1 MDNEKTPKINNK
13 YYCEK
18 CDFICSKKSD
28 YVRHLSTAKHKK
40 HEMDNEKTP
49 KNATPYMCSCGN
61 EYKHASGLSKHK
73 KKCTYIQN
81 SSKKE
86 TEEVSEDMS
95 KLSKEKY
102 LELMNAQ
109 LMKQNAGLKEVNTEL
124 QGVVKQQSGLMQQQM
139 EVSKQQIEVSS
150 KQSGLIQQH
159 MENTEEML
167 ETVKNS
173 KGNTINNNISINFFL
188 NDTCKHAMNI
198 ADFIDT
204 LKIGMGDLDNF
215 GKGGFIEG
223 VSNVIIKRL
232 NELEVEERPIHCT
245 DLKRKSLYLKDKDT
259 WNKEDAEMNH
269 MKKMI
274 DTVRHKNMMKLPEW
288 QEVNP
293 SSKVLSTAKNREY
306 INIAN
311 KVMGGA
317 TDAEDEHNY
326 KSIINKVSGATVLS
340 KNDTLTESD
349 IPMIVTEKV
358 NTNKPKLKDNC
369 VK

>member
-1 MDNEKTPKINNK
+1 MDNEKMPKNGNN

-18 CDFICSKKSD
+18 CDFTCSKKSN
-28 YVRHLSTAKHKK
+28 YVAHLSTAKHKIK
-40 HEMDNEKTP
+40 EMDNEKMP
-49 KNATPYMCSCGN
+49 KNAAPYMCSCGN

-86 TEEVSEDMS
+86 IEEFSEDILKPTM
-95 KLSKEKY
+95 EDY
-102 LELMNAQ
+102 LK
-109 LMKQNAGLKEVNTEL
+109 LMKQNTEL
-124 QGVVKQQSGLMQQQM
+124 HEVVKQSNEIIKQQSGLVQ
-139 EVSKQQIEVSS
+139 QQIENTAETT
-150 KQSGLIQQH
+150 KQH
-159 MENTEEML
+159 TEIMKEAID
-167 ETVKNS
+167 TVKNA
-173 KGNTINNNISINFFL
+173 KGNTINNNININFFL
-188 NDTCKHAMNI
+188 NDTCKDAMNI

-232 NELEVEERPIHCT
+232 NELEVAERPIHCT

-259 WNKEDAEMNH
+259 WNKEEPGMNN

-274 DTVRHKNMMKLPEW
+274 DSVRHKNMMKLPEW
-288 QEVNP
+288 QEENP
-293 SSKVLSTAKNREY
+293 SSRVLSTSKHREY
-306 INIAN
+306 MTIAN
-311 KVMGGA
+311 KVMGGG

-340 KNDTLTESD
+340 KNDTVVDTD
-349 IPMIVTEKV
+349 TCMIVTDIETTK
-358 NTNKPKLKDNC
+358 
-369 VK
+369 

>member
-1 MDNEKTPKINNK
+1 MDNEKAPKIDNK

-18 CDFICSKKSD
+18 CNFTCSKKSD
-28 YVRHLSTAKHKK
+28 YTRHLSTAKHKK
-40 HEMDNEKTP
+40 QEMDNEKTP
-49 KNATPYMCSCGN
+49 KNATPYMCLCGN

-95 KLSKEKY
+95 KPTMENY
-102 LELMNAQ
+102 LK
-109 LMKQNAGLKEVNTEL
+109 LMKQNTEL
-124 QGVVKQQSGLMQQQM
+124 HEVVKQSNEIIKQQSELVKQQSEMTM
-139 EVSKQQIEVSS
+139 EAID
-150 KQSGLIQQH
+150 
-159 MENTEEML
+159 
-167 ETVKNS
+167 TVKNA

-188 NDTCKHAMNI
+188 NDKCKDAMNI

-204 LKIGMGDLDNF
+204 LKISMGDLDNF

-245 DLKRKSLYLKDKDT
+245 DVKRKSLYLKDKDT
-259 WNKEDAEMNH
+259 WNKEDAEMNN

-288 QEVNP
+288 QEEHP
-293 SSKVLSTAKNREY
+293 SSKDISTPKNREY

-326 KSIINKVSGATVLS
+326 KSIISKVSNATILT
-340 KNDTLTESD
+340 KNDTLLGSEPHISVIENAD
-349 IPMIVTEKV
+349 
-358 NTNKPKLKDNC
+358 TNSETDKNIDK
-369 VK
+369 

>member
-1 MDNEKTPKINNK
+1 MDNEKAPKIDNK

-18 CDFICSKKSD
+18 CNFTCSKKSD
-28 YVRHLSTAKHKK
+28 YTRHLSTAKHKK
-40 HEMDNEKTP
+40 QEMDNEKAP
-49 KNATPYMCSCGN
+49 KNATPYMCLCGN

-95 KLSKEKY
+95 KPTMENY
-102 LELMNAQ
+102 LK
-109 LMKQNAGLKEVNTEL
+109 LMKQNTEL
-124 QGVVKQQSGLMQQQM
+124 HEVVKQSNEIIKQQSELVKQQSEMTM
-139 EVSKQQIEVSS
+139 EAID
-150 KQSGLIQQH
+150 
-159 MENTEEML
+159 
-167 ETVKNS
+167 TVKNA

-188 NDTCKHAMNI
+188 NDKCKDAMNI

-204 LKIGMGDLDNF
+204 LKISMGDLDNF

-245 DLKRKSLYLKDKDT
+245 DVKRKSLYLKDKDT
-259 WNKEDAEMNH
+259 WNKEDAEMNN

-288 QEVNP
+288 QEEHP
-293 SSKVLSTAKNREY
+293 SSKDISTSKNREY

-326 KSIINKVSGATVLS
+326 KSIISKVSNATILT
-340 KNDTLTESD
+340 KNDTLLGSEPHISVIEHVDTTGETD
-349 IPMIVTEKV
+349 KNIDK
-358 NTNKPKLKDNC
+358 
-369 VK
+369 

>member
-1 MDNEKTPKINNK
+1 MDNEKTPKNDNN
-13 YYCEK
+13 YYCEN
-18 CDFICSKKSD
+18 CDFTCSKKSD

-40 HEMDNEKTP
+40 HEMDNEKEP

-81 SSKKE
+81 STKKE
-86 TEEVSEDMS
+86 TEEFSEDIPKPTM
-95 KLSKEKY
+95 EDY
-102 LELMNAQ
+102 LK
-109 LMKQNAGLKEVNTEL
+109 LMKQNTEL
-124 QGVVKQQSGLMQQQM
+124 HEVVKQSNEIIKQQSGLVQ
-139 EVSKQQIEVSS
+139 QQIENTAETT
-150 KQSGLIQQH
+150 KQH
-159 MENTEEML
+159 TEIMKEAID
-167 ETVKNS
+167 TVKNA
-173 KGNTINNNISINFFL
+173 KGNTINNNININFFL
-188 NDTCKHAMNI
+188 NDTCKDAMNI

-232 NELEVEERPIHCT
+232 NELEVAERPIHCT

-259 WNKEDAEMNH
+259 WNKEEPGMNN

-274 DTVRHKNMMKLPEW
+274 DSVRHKNMMKLPEW
-288 QEVNP
+288 QEENP
-293 SSKVLSTAKNREY
+293 SSRVLSTSKHREY
-306 INIAN
+306 MTIAN
-311 KVMGGA
+311 KVMGGG

-340 KNDTLTESD
+340 KNDTVVDTD
-349 IPMIVTEKV
+349 TCMIVTDIETTK
-358 NTNKPKLKDNC
+358 
-369 VK
+369 

>member
-1 MDNEKTPKINNK
+1 MDNEKAPKIDNK

-18 CDFICSKKSD
+18 CNFTCSKKSD
-28 YVRHLSTAKHKK
+28 YTRHLSTAKHKK
-40 HEMDNEKTP
+40 QEMDNEKAP
-49 KNATPYMCSCGN
+49 KNATPYMCLCGN

-95 KLSKEKY
+95 KPTMENY
-102 LELMNAQ
+102 LK
-109 LMKQNAGLKEVNTEL
+109 LMKQNTEL
-124 QGVVKQQSGLMQQQM
+124 HEVVKQSNEIIKQQSELVKQQSEMTM
-139 EVSKQQIEVSS
+139 EAID
-150 KQSGLIQQH
+150 
-159 MENTEEML
+159 
-167 ETVKNS
+167 TVKNA

-188 NDTCKHAMNI
+188 NDKCKDAMNI

-204 LKIGMGDLDNF
+204 LKISMGDLDNF

-245 DLKRKSLYLKDKDT
+245 DVKRKSLYLKDKDT
-259 WNKEDAEMNH
+259 WNKEDAEMNN

-288 QEVNP
+288 QEEHP
-293 SSKVLSTAKNREY
+293 SSKDISTSKNREY

-326 KSIINKVSGATVLS
+326 KSIISKVSNATILTKS
-340 KNDTLTESD
+340 DTLLGSEPHISVIEHADTTGETD
-349 IPMIVTEKV
+349 KNIDK
-358 NTNKPKLKDNC
+358 
-369 VK
+369 

>member
-1 MDNEKTPKINNK
+1 MDNEKTPKSQKK

-18 CDFICSKKSD
+18 CNFTCSKNNE
-28 YVRHLSTAKHKK
+28 YMRHLSTAKHKIK
-40 HEMDNEKTP
+40 EMDNEKTP
-49 KNATPYMCSCGN
+49 KNAAPYMCSCGN

-81 SSKKE
+81 SAKKE
-86 TEEVSEDMS
+86 TEEFSEDIPKPTM
-95 KLSKEKY
+95 EDY
-102 LELMNAQ
+102 LK
-109 LMKQNAGLKEVNTEL
+109 LMKQNTEL
-124 QGVVKQQSGLMQQQM
+124 HEVVKQSNEIIKQQSGLMQQQM

-293 SSKVLSTAKNREY
+293 SSKVLSTPKNREY

>member
-18 CDFICSKKSD
+18 CDFTCSKNNE
-28 YVRHLSTAKHKK
+28 YMRHLSTAKHKRS
-40 HEMDNEKTP
+40 EMDNEKTP

-61 EYKHASGLSKHK
+61 EYNHASGLSKHK

-86 TEEVSEDMS
+86 TEVSEDMS
-95 KLSKEKY
+95 KPTMENY
-102 LELMNAQ
+102 LK
-109 LMKQNAGLKEVNTEL
+109 LMKQNTEL
-124 QGVVKQQSGLMQQQM
+124 HEVVKQSNEIIKQQSGLMQQQM
-139 EVSKQQIEVSS
+139 EVSKQQVEVSN
-150 KQSGLIQQH
+150 KQSGLIQQQ
-159 MENTEEML
+159 MENTEEIL
-167 ETVKNS
+167 DTVKNA
-173 KGNTINNNISINFFL
+173 KGNTINNNININFFL
-188 NDTCKHAMNI
+188 NDTCKDAMNI

-232 NELEVEERPIHCT
+232 NELEVAERPIHCT

-259 WNKEDAEMNH
+259 WNKEEPGMNN

-274 DTVRHKNMMKLPEW
+274 DSVRHKNMMKLPEW
-288 QEVNP
+288 QEENP
-293 SSKVLSTAKNREY
+293 SSRVLSTSKHREY
-306 INIAN
+306 MTIAN
-311 KVMGGA
+311 KVMGGG

-340 KNDTLTESD
+340 KNDTVVDTD
-349 IPMIVTEKV
+349 TCMIVTDIETTK
-358 NTNKPKLKDNC
+358 
-369 VK
+369 

>member
-1 MDNEKTPKINNK
+1 MDNEKMPKNDNN

-18 CDFICSKKSD
+18 CDFTCSKKSN
-28 YVRHLSTAKHKK
+28 YIAHLSTAKHKK
-40 HEMDNEKTP
+40 HEMDNEKMP
-49 KNATPYMCSCGN
+49 KNAAPYMCSCGN

-86 TEEVSEDMS
+86 TEEFSEDIPKPTM
-95 KLSKEKY
+95 EDY
-102 LELMNAQ
+102 LK
-109 LMKQNAGLKEVNTEL
+109 LMKQNTEL
-124 QGVVKQQSGLMQQQM
+124 HEVVKQSNEIIKQQSGLVQ
-139 EVSKQQIEVSS
+139 QQIENTAETT
-150 KQSGLIQQH
+150 KQH
-159 MENTEEML
+159 TEIMKEAID
-167 ETVKNS
+167 TVKNA
-173 KGNTINNNISINFFL
+173 KGNTINNNININFFL
-188 NDTCKHAMNI
+188 NDTCKDAMNI

-232 NELEVEERPIHCT
+232 NELEVAERPIHCT

-259 WNKEDAEMNH
+259 WNKEEPGMNN

-274 DTVRHKNMMKLPEW
+274 DSVRHKNMMKLPEW
-288 QEVNP
+288 QEENP
-293 SSKVLSTAKNREY
+293 SSKVLTTLKNREY

-311 KVMGGA
+311 KVMGGG

-326 KSIINKVSGATVLS
+326 KSIINKVSGAAILS

-349 IPMIVTEKV
+349 IPMIITENV
-358 NTNKPKLKDNC
+358 N
-369 VK
+369 

>member
-1 MDNEKTPKINNK
+1 MDNEKAPKIDNK

-18 CDFICSKKSD
+18 CNFTCSKKSD
-28 YVRHLSTAKHKK
+28 YARHLSTAKHKK
-40 HEMDNEKTP
+40 QEMDNEKAP
-49 KNATPYMCSCGN
+49 KNATPYMCLCGN

-81 SSKKE
+81 SSKNE

-109 LMKQNAGLKEVNTEL
+109 LMKQNTELKGVNTEL
-124 QGVVKQQSGLMQQQM
+124 QGV
-139 EVSKQQIEVSS
+139 
-150 KQSGLIQQH
+150 
-159 MENTEEML
+159 NTELQEVIKQNNVIMKETL
-167 ETVKNS
+167 DTVKNA

-188 NDTCKHAMNI
+188 NDKCKDAMNI

-204 LKIGMGDLDNF
+204 LKISMGDLDNF

-245 DLKRKSLYLKDKDT
+245 DVKRKSLYLKDKDT
-259 WNKEDAEMNH
+259 WNKEDAEMNN

-288 QEVNP
+288 QEENP
-293 SSKVLSTAKNREY
+293 SSKVLSTPKNREY

-326 KSIINKVSGATVLS
+326 KSIISKVSNATILN
-340 KNDTLTESD
+340 KNDTLLGSEPQISVIENAD
-349 IPMIVTEKV
+349 ITSETDQNVDK
-358 NTNKPKLKDNC
+358 
-369 VK
+369 

>member
-1 MDNEKTPKINNK
+1 
-13 YYCEK
+13 
-18 CDFICSKKSD
+18 
-28 YVRHLSTAKHKK
+28 
-40 HEMDNEKTP
+40 MDNEKTP
-49 KNATPYMCSCGN
+49 KNSTPYMCLCGN

-86 TEEVSEDMS
+86 TEEVSEDTS
-95 KLSKEKY
+95 KPSKEKY
-102 LELMNAQ
+102 LEFMNAE
-109 LMKQNAGLKEVNTEL
+109 LMKQNTEL
-124 QGVVKQQSGLMQQQM
+124 QEVVKHQSGLIDQQSGLVQQQL
-139 EVSKQQIEVSS
+139 ESS
-150 KQSGLIQQH
+150 A
-159 MENTEEML
+159 EML
-167 ETVKNS
+167 ETVKNA

-188 NDTCKHAMNI
+188 NDTCKDAMNI

-259 WNKEDAEMNH
+259 WNKEDAEMNN

-274 DTVRHKNMMKLPEW
+274 DSVRHKNMMKLPEW
-288 QEVNP
+288 QEENP
-293 SSKVLSTAKNREY
+293 SSKVLSTPKNREY

-311 KVMGGA
+311 KVMGGS

-326 KSIINKVSGATVLS
+326 KSIINKVSGAAILS

-349 IPMIVTEKV
+349 IHMIVTEKA

>member
-18 CDFICSKKSD
+18 CDFTCSKKSN
-28 YVRHLSTAKHKK
+28 YTAHLSTSKHKIK
-40 HEMDNEKTP
+40 EMDNEKMP
-49 KNATPYMCSCGN
+49 KNAAPYMCSCGN

-86 TEEVSEDMS
+86 TEVSEDIPKPTM
-95 KLSKEKY
+95 EDY
-102 LELMNAQ
+102 LK
-109 LMKQNAGLKEVNTEL
+109 LMKQNTEL
-124 QGVVKQQSGLMQQQM
+124 HEVVKQSNEIIKQQSGLMQQQM
-139 EVSKQQIEVSS
+139 E
-150 KQSGLIQQH
+150 
-159 MENTEEML
+159 NTEEIL
-167 ETVKNS
+167 DTVKNA
-173 KGNTINNNISINFFL
+173 KGNTINNNININFFL
-188 NDTCKHAMNI
+188 NDTCKDAMNI

-232 NELEVEERPIHCT
+232 NELEVAERPIHCT

-259 WNKEDAEMNH
+259 WNKEEPGMNN

-274 DTVRHKNMMKLPEW
+274 DSVRHKNMMKLPEW
-288 QEVNP
+288 QEENP
-293 SSKVLSTAKNREY
+293 SSKVLTTLKNREY

-311 KVMGGA
+311 KVMGGG

-326 KSIINKVSGATVLS
+326 KSIINKVSGAAILS

-349 IPMIVTEKV
+349 IPMIITENV
-358 NTNKPKLKDNC
+358 N
-369 VK
+369 

>member
-1 MDNEKTPKINNK
+1 MDNEKTPKSQKK

-18 CDFICSKKSD
+18 CDFTCSKNNE
-28 YVRHLSTAKHKK
+28 YMRHLSTAKHKRS
-40 HEMDNEKTP
+40 EMDNEKTP

-61 EYKHASGLSKHK
+61 EYNHASGLSKHK

-86 TEEVSEDMS
+86 TEVSEDMS
-95 KLSKEKY
+95 KPTMENY
-102 LELMNAQ
+102 LK
-109 LMKQNAGLKEVNTEL
+109 LMKQNTEL
-124 QGVVKQQSGLMQQQM
+124 HEVVKQSNEIIKQQSGLMQQQM
-139 EVSKQQIEVSS
+139 EVSKQQVEVSN
-150 KQSGLIQQH
+150 KQSGLIQQQ
-159 MENTEEML
+159 MENTEEIL
-167 ETVKNS
+167 DTVKNA
-173 KGNTINNNISINFFL
+173 KGNTINNNININFFL
-188 NDTCKHAMNI
+188 NDTCKDAMNI

-232 NELEVEERPIHCT
+232 NELEVAERPIHCT

-259 WNKEDAEMNH
+259 WNKEEPGMNN

-274 DTVRHKNMMKLPEW
+274 DSVRHKNMMKLPER
-288 QEVNP
+288 QEENP
-293 SSKVLSTAKNREY
+293 SSRVLSTSKHREY
-306 INIAN
+306 MTIAN
-311 KVMGGA
+311 KVMGGG

-340 KNDTLTESD
+340 KNDTVVDTD
-349 IPMIVTEKV
+349 TCMIVTDIETTK
-358 NTNKPKLKDNC
+358 
-369 VK
+369 

>member
-1 MDNEKTPKINNK
+1 MDNEKMPKKDNN
-13 YYCEK
+13 YYCAK
-18 CDFICSKKSD
+18 CDFTCSKKSN
-28 YVRHLSTAKHKK
+28 YMAHFSTAKHKK
-40 HEMDNEKTP
+40 REMDNEKAP
-49 KNATPYMCSCGN
+49 KNATPYMCLCGN

-81 SSKKE
+81 SSKNE

-102 LELMNAQ
+102 LELMNEQ
-109 LMKQNAGLKEVNTEL
+109 QMKQNAGLIEVNTGLIEVNTEL
-124 QGVVKQQSGLMQQQM
+124 KGA
-139 EVSKQQIEVSS
+139 
-150 KQSGLIQQH
+150 
-159 MENTEEML
+159 NTELQGANTELQEVMKQNNVIMK
-167 ETVKNS
+167 EAIDTVKNS

-188 NDTCKHAMNI
+188 NDTCKDAMNI
-198 ADFIDT
+198 ADFFDT

-245 DLKRKSLYLKDKDT
+245 DVKRKSLYLKDKDT
-259 WNKEDAEMNH
+259 WNKEGAEMNN

-288 QEVNP
+288 QEEHP
-293 SSKVLSTAKNREY
+293 SSKDISTPKNREY

-326 KSIINKVSGATVLS
+326 KSIISKVSNATILTKS
-340 KNDTLTESD
+340 DTLLGSEPHISV
-349 IPMIVTEKV
+349 IENA
-358 NTNKPKLKDNC
+358 NTNSETDKNIDK
-369 VK
+369 

>member
-1 MDNEKTPKINNK
+1 MDNEKMPKNDNN

-18 CDFICSKKSD
+18 CDFTCSKKSN
-28 YVRHLSTAKHKK
+28 YMAHLSTAKHKK
-40 HEMDNEKTP
+40 REMDNEKMP
-49 KNATPYMCSCGN
+49 KNATPYMCLCGN

-73 KKCTYIQN
+73 KKCTYIQS

-86 TEEVSEDMS
+86 TEAVSEDMS
-95 KLSKEKY
+95 KPTMENY
-102 LELMNAQ
+102 LELV
-109 LMKQNAGLKEVNTEL
+109 KQNTEL
-124 QGVVKQQSGLMQQQM
+124 VKQ
-139 EVSKQQIEVSS
+139 
-150 KQSGLIQQH
+150 
-159 MENTEEML
+159 NTEQTEIIKEAL
-167 ETVKNS
+167 DTVKNA
-173 KGNTINNNISINFFL
+173 KGNTINNNININFFL
-188 NDTCKHAMNI
+188 NDTCKDAMNI

-204 LKIGMGDLDNF
+204 LKISMGDLDNF

-232 NELEVEERPIHCT
+232 NELEVAERPIHCT

-293 SSKVLSTAKNREY
+293 SSKVLSTPKNREY

-326 KSIINKVSGATVLS
+326 KSIINKVSGAAVLS

>member
-13 YYCEK
+13 YYCKK
-18 CDFICSKKSD
+18 CDFTCSKKSD
-28 YVRHLSTAKHKK
+28 YTRHLSTAKHKRS
-40 HEMDNEKTP
+40 EMDNEKTP

-61 EYKHASGLSKHK
+61 EYNHASGLSKHK

-86 TEEVSEDMS
+86 TEVSEDMS
-95 KLSKEKY
+95 KPTMENY
-102 LELMNAQ
+102 LK
-109 LMKQNAGLKEVNTEL
+109 LMKQNTEL
-124 QGVVKQQSGLMQQQM
+124 HEVVKQSNEIIKQQSGLVQ
-139 EVSKQQIEVSS
+139 QQIENTAETT
-150 KQSGLIQQH
+150 KQH
-159 MENTEEML
+159 TEIMKEAID
-167 ETVKNS
+167 TVKNA
-173 KGNTINNNISINFFL
+173 KGNTINNNININFFL
-188 NDTCKHAMNI
+188 NDTCKDAMNI

-232 NELEVEERPIHCT
+232 NELEVAERPIHCT

-259 WNKEDAEMNH
+259 WNKEEPGMNN

-274 DTVRHKNMMKLPEW
+274 DSVRHKNMMKLPEW
-288 QEVNP
+288 QEENP
-293 SSKVLSTAKNREY
+293 SSKVLTTLKNREY

-311 KVMGGA
+311 KVMGGG

-326 KSIINKVSGATVLS
+326 KSIINKVSGAAILS

-349 IPMIVTEKV
+349 IPMIITENV
-358 NTNKPKLKDNC
+358 N
-369 VK
+369 

>member
-18 CDFICSKKSD
+18 CDFTCSKKSD
-28 YVRHLSTAKHKK
+28 YTRHLSTAKHKRS
-40 HEMDNEKTP
+40 EMDNEKTP

-61 EYKHASGLSKHK
+61 EYNHASGLSKHK

-86 TEEVSEDMS
+86 TEVSEDMS
-95 KLSKEKY
+95 KPTMENY
-102 LELMNAQ
+102 LK
-109 LMKQNAGLKEVNTEL
+109 LMKQNTEL
-124 QGVVKQQSGLMQQQM
+124 HEVVKQSNEIIKQQSGLMQQQM
-139 EVSKQQIEVSS
+139 EVSKQQVEVSN
-150 KQSGLIQQH
+150 KQSGLIQQQ
-159 MENTEEML
+159 MENTEEIL
-167 ETVKNS
+167 DTVKNA
-173 KGNTINNNISINFFL
+173 KGNTINNNININFFL
-188 NDTCKHAMNI
+188 NDTCKDAMNI

-232 NELEVEERPIHCT
+232 NELEVAERPIHCT

-259 WNKEDAEMNH
+259 WNKEEPGMNN

-274 DTVRHKNMMKLPEW
+274 DSVRHKNMMKLPEW
-288 QEVNP
+288 QEENP
-293 SSKVLSTAKNREY
+293 SSRILSTSKHREY
-306 INIAN
+306 MTIAN
-311 KVMGGA
+311 KVMGGG

-340 KNDTLTESD
+340 KNDTVVDTD
-349 IPMIVTEKV
+349 TCMIVTDIETTK
-358 NTNKPKLKDNC
+358 
-369 VK
+369 

>member
-1 MDNEKTPKINNK
+1 MDNEKTPKSQKK
-13 YYCEK
+13 YFCEK
-18 CDFICSKKSD
+18 CNFTCSKNNE
-28 YVRHLSTAKHKK
+28 YMRHLSTAKHKRS
-40 HEMDNEKTP
+40 EMDNEKTP

-73 KKCTYIQN
+73 KKCTTYIQN

-124 QGVVKQQSGLMQQQM
+124 QEVVKQSNAII
-139 EVSKQQIEVSS
+139 KQ
-150 KQSGLIQQH
+150 
-159 MENTEEML
+159 NTEQAEIMK
-167 ETVKNS
+167 EAIDTVKNA
-173 KGNTINNNISINFFL
+173 KGNTINNNININFFL
-188 NDTCKHAMNI
+188 NDTCKDAMNI

-204 LKIGMGDLDNF
+204 LKISMGDLDNF

-293 SSKVLSTAKNREY
+293 SSKVLSTPKNREY

>member
-1 MDNEKTPKINNK
+1 MDNEKTPKSQKK

-18 CDFICSKKSD
+18 CNFTCSKNNE
-28 YVRHLSTAKHKK
+28 YMRHLSTAKHKK

-49 KNATPYMCSCGN
+49 KNATPYMCLCGN

-73 KKCTYIQN
+73 NKCTYIQN

-86 TEEVSEDMS
+86 TEEVSEDTS
-95 KLSKEKY
+95 KPSKEKY
-102 LELMNAQ
+102 LEFMNEQ
-109 LMKQNAGLKEVNTEL
+109 LMKENAGLKEVNTEL
-124 QGVVKQQSGLMQQQM
+124 QEVVKQNNVIMK
-139 EVSKQQIEVSS
+139 EAID
-150 KQSGLIQQH
+150 
-159 MENTEEML
+159 
-167 ETVKNS
+167 TVKNS
-173 KGNTINNNISINFFL
+173 KGNTINNNININFFL
-188 NDTCKHAMNI
+188 NDTCKDAMNI

-204 LKIGMGDLDNF
+204 LKISMGDLDNF

-259 WNKEDAEMNH
+259 WNKEDAEMNN

-293 SSKVLSTAKNREY
+293 SSKVLSTPKNREY

-369 VK
+369 AK

>member
-1 MDNEKTPKINNK
+1 
-13 YYCEK
+13 
-18 CDFICSKKSD
+18 
-28 YVRHLSTAKHKK
+28 
-40 HEMDNEKTP
+40 
-49 KNATPYMCSCGN
+49 MCLCGN

-86 TEEVSEDMS
+86 TEEVSEDTS
-95 KLSKEKY
+95 KPSKEKY
-102 LELMNAQ
+102 LEFMNAE
-109 LMKQNAGLKEVNTEL
+109 LMKQNTEL
-124 QGVVKQQSGLMQQQM
+124 QEVVKHQSGLIDQQSGLVQQQL
-139 EVSKQQIEVSS
+139 ESS
-150 KQSGLIQQH
+150 A
-159 MENTEEML
+159 EML
-167 ETVKNS
+167 ETVKNA

-188 NDTCKHAMNI
+188 NDTCKDAMNI

-259 WNKEDAEMNH
+259 WNKEDAEMNN

-274 DTVRHKNMMKLPEW
+274 DSVRHKNMMKLPEW
-288 QEVNP
+288 QEENP
-293 SSKVLSTAKNREY
+293 SSKVLSTPKNREY

-311 KVMGGA
+311 KVMGGS

-326 KSIINKVSGATVLS
+326 KSIINKVSGAAILS

-349 IPMIVTEKV
+349 IHMIVTEKA

>member
-1 MDNEKTPKINNK
+1 MDNEKMPKNGNN

-18 CDFICSKKSD
+18 CDFTCSKKSN
-28 YVRHLSTAKHKK
+28 YVAHLSTAKHKIN
-40 HEMDNEKTP
+40 EMDNEKMP
-49 KNATPYMCSCGN
+49 KNATPHMCSCGN

-86 TEEVSEDMS
+86 TEVSEDMS
-95 KLSKEKY
+95 KPTMENY
-102 LELMNAQ
+102 LK
-109 LMKQNAGLKEVNTEL
+109 LMKQNTEL
-124 QGVVKQQSGLMQQQM
+124 HEVVKQSNEIIKQQSGLMQQQM
-139 EVSKQQIEVSS
+139 EVSKQQVEVSN
-150 KQSGLIQQH
+150 KQSGLIQQQ
-159 MENTEEML
+159 MENTEEIL
-167 ETVKNS
+167 DTVKNA
-173 KGNTINNNISINFFL
+173 KGNTINNNININFFL
-188 NDTCKHAMNI
+188 NDTCKDAMNI

-232 NELEVEERPIHCT
+232 NELEVAERPIHCT

-259 WNKEDAEMNH
+259 WNKEEPGMNN

-274 DTVRHKNMMKLPEW
+274 DSVRHKNMMKLPEW
-288 QEVNP
+288 QEENP
-293 SSKVLSTAKNREY
+293 SSKVLSTSKHREY
-306 INIAN
+306 MTIAN
-311 KVMGGA
+311 KVMGGG

-340 KNDTLTESD
+340 KNDTVVDTD
-349 IPMIVTEKV
+349 TCMIVTDIETTK
-358 NTNKPKLKDNC
+358 
-369 VK
+369 